1 MKRHL
6 FLLFLFLLSAVG
18 FAQTGLSVSPFFA
31 DDFVRNSTQTSI
43 SLQGQKVKPYKLS
56 LFRSITLSAQGEHA
70 RAIERAVLADAAR
83 AVEHEA
89 GMKKAASTT
98 DSTAYPPKKVATAT
112 SSTATTLC
120 EKAMN
125 RPSSSSIWKAR
136 PPSPNSNATLEN
148 NRKPQLQYAL

>member
-89 GMKKAASTT
+89 GMKEGRLYYGFYRLSSEKGRNRYLFYRNNSLRKGDESTLILIYMEGKATIAEL
-98 DSTAYPPKKVATAT
+98 KRHFGK
-112 SSTATTLC
+112 
-120 EKAMN
+120 
-125 RPSSSSIWKAR
+125 
-136 PPSPNSNATLEN
+136 
-148 NRKPQLQYAL
+148 